1 MPKKLPSFEEN
12 KKLDNEK
19 HKDHDLVTE
28 TNVNSDIA
36 IKLSHITKTFLNGA
50 VKANTD
56 ISFEIKRNDVH
67 ALIGENGAG
76 KSTLTSIIFGLYEQ
90 DSGEIFINGEKVK
103 FKSAAD
109 ARRHKIGMV
118 HQHFKLVENYNVI
131 DNIILG
137 VEPSKFGFINYFQA
151 RKKLKELIAKYN
163 FNIRLNDKI
172 SSLSVGQQQKVEIL
186 KLLFIDAD
194 ILIFDEPTA
203 VLSDIEIK
211 SFLQMILDFK
221 SMGKTIIIISH
232 KLNEIKEVADNA
244 TVIRHGKVVGHYNVK
259 KSTVKQLAEAMVGR
273 TLKEIHNTGSTKFGD
288 VIVKVDN
295 LPLALLKNPNARVG
309 IHKTTQWLLTK
320 LHWSSVTF
328 EIRKFFINNFVC
340 LPKFWW
346 ETLLY
351 KTNILKE
358 EPVLNYKYGKQ
369 DKLDFENE
377 NISLEIR
384 AGEIFAIAGVEGNGQ
399 SQFVEY
405 ISGLKKA
412 PYGTVFIKRPVKEN
426 KYKNKNEKLDKK
438 LYEIRTNSFVSSMLK
453 FTNNDHLLIDD
464 YIDVSYKPILKK
476 YKWGL
481 SFIPEDR
488 HKHGLFLDESI
499 AFNTVS
505 NQMYKW
511 SYSKVGFMDFGSI
524 NHNALKV
531 INDFDVRGVASLQDH
546 ARGLS
551 GGNQQKLIVGRE
563 MNKNTDFI
571 IFTQP
576 TRGLD
581 LGAIEYIHSRIL
593 RSKEE
598 GKAILLISY
607 ELDEILSL
615 ADTITVFNKNKISGM
630 GSKKE
635 MTREKIAECM
645 VSDSIA
651 KSEEI
656 KKGVD
661 NV

>member
-1 MPKKLPSFEEN
+1 MSSKLFFSNRKKAQKNINPNNHNLSSIG
-12 KKLDNEK
+12 D
-19 HKDHDLVTE
+19 
-28 TNVNSDIA
+28 TNSKIA

-90 DSGEIFINGEKVK
+90 DSGDIFINDQKVK

-109 ARRHKIGMV
+109 ARKFKIGMV
-118 HQHFKLVENYNVI
+118 HQHFKLVDNYSVI

-137 VEPSKFGFINYFQA
+137 IEPSTFGFINYSQA
-151 RKKLKELIAKYN
+151 KKKLRELINKYK
-163 FNIRLNDKI
+163 FNIKLNDKV

-221 SMGKTIIIISH
+221 KIGKTIIIISH

-244 TVIRHGKVVGHYNVK
+244 TVIRHGKVVGHFDVK
-259 KSTVKQLAEAMVGR
+259 KSTIKQLAEAMVGR
-273 TLKEIHNTGSTKFGD
+273 TLKEIHNAGSNKFGE
-288 VIVKVDN
+288 VIVKVDK
-295 LPLALLKNPNARVG
+295 LPLALLKNPNAKIG
-309 IHKTTQWLLTK
+309 IHKFSQFILTK
-320 LHWSSVTF
+320 LNWSTVTF
-328 EIRKFFINNFVC
+328 AIKKFFVNYFIC
-340 LPKFWW
+340 YPKYLW
-346 ETLLY
+346 ESMLHSM
-351 KTNILKE
+351 NILKE
-358 EPVLNYKYGKQ
+358 KPQLEFKYTSQ
-369 DKLDFENE
+369 DKLDFEND

-399 SQFVEY
+399 SEFVEY
-405 ISGLKKA
+405 VSGLKKA
-412 PYGTVFIKRPVKEN
+412 PHGTISIKNVYKQTKTFNPKIEKIVKNPFI
-426 KYKNKNEKLDKK
+426 
-438 LYEIRTNSFVSSMLK
+438 SWMLK
-453 FTNNDHLLIDD
+453 VTNHDHLLLNDT
-464 YIDVSYKPILKK
+464 IDVSYKPIINR

-488 HKHGLFLDESI
+488 HKHGLFLDEGI
-499 AFNTVS
+499 AFNSVS
-505 NQMYKW
+505 NQLYKW
-511 SYSKVGFMDFGSI
+511 DYSKLGFLSFGSI
-524 NHNALKV
+524 NHNALNV
-531 INDFDVRGVASLQDH
+531 INDFDVRGVSSLQDH

-593 RSKEE
+593 KSKEE
-598 GKAILLISY
+598 GKAILLVSY

-615 ADTITVFNKNKISGM
+615 ADTIAVFKKNKISGM

-645 VSDSIA
+645 VSDSFE
-651 KSEEI
+651 KTT
-656 KKGVD
+656 KGAS